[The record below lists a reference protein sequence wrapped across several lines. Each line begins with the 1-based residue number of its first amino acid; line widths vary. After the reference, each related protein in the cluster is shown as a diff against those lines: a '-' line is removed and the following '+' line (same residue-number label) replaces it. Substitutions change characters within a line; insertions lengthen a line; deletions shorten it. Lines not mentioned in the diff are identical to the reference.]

1 VRAVHFSEYFSFP
14 SALAVLFT
22 TLQEKTS
29 YLIGRDLAANFTRQG
44 LTINVGALAA
54 GLQAALAGEPSAIG
68 ADEARAAMTQ
78 LQQELQAAHEA
89 KAANAGEDNRREGQ
103 AFLAKNSL
111 RPEVTTLPSGLQ
123 YEVLRAGTGPK
134 PTRRDSVTTHY
145 HGMLLDGTVFDSS
158 IERNEPASFPV
169 GGVIAGWTEA
179 LQLMGTGA
187 KWRLYIPSDL
197 AYGTQGAGGDIGPN
211 ATLVFDVELLRVN

>member
-1 VRAVHFSEYFSFP
+1 M
-14 SALAVLFT
+14 LFT
-22 TLQEKTS
+22 TPQEKTS

-44 LTINVGALAA
+44 LTVNVEALAA
-54 GLQAALAGEPSAIG
+54 GLHAALAGEPSAIG
-68 ADEARAAMTQ
+68 ADEARAAMAQ

-89 KAANAGEDNRREGQ
+89 KSMNAADDNRREGQ
-103 AFLAKNSL
+103 AFLTKNSL

-123 YEVLRAGTGPK
+123 YEVLRPGTGPK

-145 HGMLLDGTVFDSS
+145 HGTLLDGTIFDSS
-158 IERNEPASFPV
+158 VERDEPATFPV

-187 KWRLYIPSDL
+187 KWRLYIPANL

-211 ATLVFDVELLRVN
+211 ATLVFDVELLKIN